1 VSPFYDR
8 TTCNP
13 FIYERGYI
21 SVIVEPL
28 FTTLLEFLPAQCKQD
43 CWTKGLEENKNLIDQ
58 KIEETKNL
66 VNVSMST
73 HELNLQE

>member
-1 VSPFYDR
+1 MSPFFDR

-13 FIYERGYI
+13 FVFQKGYI
-21 SVIVEPL
+21 DVIVEPL
-28 FTTLLEFLPAQCKQD
+28 YMVLMEFLPAQCKQD
-43 CWTKGLEENKNLIDQ
+43 CITKGLEENKVLIEQ

-73 HELNLQE
+73 HELNLQD

>member
-1 VSPFYDR
+1 MTNFFDR

-13 FIYERGYI
+13 FYYQRGYI

-28 FTTLLEFLPAQCKQD
+28 YLTILEFLPAECKND
-43 CWTKGLEENKNLIDQ
+43 CWTRGLEENKKLLDS

-66 VNVSMST
+66 MNVSMST
-73 HELNLQE
+73 HELEL